1 MASKVEFNI
10 PDYTVMLNN
19 AVEKTVDE
27 VAAII
32 EGEAKRTAP
41 VDTGNFRNQ
50 IKYDKSKGQVIANAE
65 YSAALEYGVKNT
77 RRQPRPTLR
86 NAARYAQKK
95 VNATFKRN
103 FG

>member
-1 MASKVEFNI
+1 MASKVEFNV
-10 PDYTVMLNN
+10 PDYTLMLNN
-19 AVEKTVDE
+19 AIEKTVDQ

-77 RRQPRPTLR
+77 RRIPRPTLR